1 MSEFTESL
9 PEDLRG
15 SEIWEGI
22 ESTEDLA
29 RNYHKAKTTPFTET
43 LPEELRAHEALK
55 DMDPAKLA
63 ESYVSTIDKVPN
75 VPASIDEYVNPEIPE
90 GIPLD
95 EAANRIFREEALKA
109 GMTNEQYQAAMSFDI
124 QRLTSLMDSL
134 EAQRKEAVTQIATE
148 IGQTEDAVVKATKET
163 ATKLGLSEMLEK
175 RPDISSDPD
184 FIKAMH
190 TISTKISEDTLKF
203 GKTGDDGKR
212 MTADGRPIIRYESME

>member
-9 PEDLRG
+9 PEDIREG
-15 SEIWEGI
+15 DVWEGI

-29 RNYHKAKTTPFTET
+29 RNYHKIKTTPFTET
-43 LPEELRAHEALK
+43 LPEELRGHEKLK

-63 ESYVSTIDKVPN
+63 AEYVSTIDKVPN
-75 VPASIDEYVNPEIPE
+75 VPKSIDEYVNPDIPE
-90 GIPLD
+90 DLPFD
-95 EAANRIFREEALKA
+95 EAANRLFREEALKA

-124 QRLTSLMDSL
+124 QRLESMIDSL
-134 EAQRKEAVTQIATE
+134 EAQRKEAVAQIAKE
-148 IGQTEDAVVKATKET
+148 QNQSEDSVIKATEDVAK
-163 ATKLGLSEMLEK
+163 KLGLDEMLSK

-190 TISTKISEDTLKF
+190 SISSKISEDTLKF

-212 MTADGRPIIRYESME
+212 LGADGRPVLRYESMQ